1 MTDYG
6 LQGKRALVT
15 GGSHGIGLAIATA
28 LVREGCHV
36 AICAR
41 TPERLDEAT
50 TLLKSHAGAAKV
62 ECPKAADVLP
72 IHCDA
77 LDFRQIDE
85 TCQVIDMAWGGVDIS
100 IQNAGGGGRWGLS
113 SIEDT
118 DPEVWPQVYQKNAGA
133 AAHFTRWAIPSM
145 RAKGWGRVVT
155 IASIL
160 GREGGGRPWFNM
172 AKAAEISLMKTL
184 AMTPYLARSGLT
196 FNTVAPGRIAI
207 DGKDGDLTPEMINAL
222 PLGRVGTPA
231 EVAAVVLFLCSE
243 QARLVNGACITVDG
257 GESHCF

>member
-1 MTDYG
+1 VTDYS
-6 LQGKRALVT
+6 LQSKRALVT
-15 GGSHGIGLAIATA
+15 GGSHGIGLAIALA

-41 TPERLDEAT
+41 TPERLDETAN
-50 TLLKSHAGAAKV
+50 LLKSYAGAAKV
-62 ECPKAADVLP
+62 EGPKAADVLP
-72 IHCDA
+72 IHCDV
-77 LDFRQIDE
+77 LDSRQINE
-85 TCQVIDMAWGGVDIS
+85 TCRVIDMAWGGVDLLV
-100 IQNAGGGGRWGLS
+100 NCVGGGGRWGLS
-113 SIEDT
+113 NVEDT
-118 DPEVWPQVYQKNAGA
+118 DPEVWQQVYQKNAGA
-133 AAHFTRWAIPSM
+133 AAHFTRWAISGM
-145 RAKGWGRVVT
+145 RAKAWGRIVM

-184 AMTPYLARSGLT
+184 AMTPYLARSGIT

-207 DGKDGDLTPEMINAL
+207 EGKDGDLTPKVLNAL
-222 PLGRVGTPA
+222 PLGRVGTPE